1 MAINYTYPLKENPV
15 IADEFL
21 VVDST
26 DNATK
31 KVTVESILALSSGGG
46 GSGFLSLTGG
56 AMTGAITT
64 NSTFDG
70 RDVSTDGAKL
80 DGIESLADVTDS
92 TNVASAGALMDSE
105 LADIAAVK
113 AINQSLISTASP
125 NFAVGNMTVS
135 NTNLKVVDTTNLQTF
150 VDGVDESLLYARG
163 TGVTI
168 SYVSSVTV
176 GGTTFSQGDIKG
188 EINGDEGYFNI
199 VGDGQANVSVTTL
212 SSPNTYVYYNKGGD
226 LQQQT
231 AEPTRQDFVRK
242 IFTMRISVDTLAET
256 ILGFEYLNNPVGH
269 YSNSMRDI
277 YSYLLAQKIPFK
289 KGQKS
294 TGRAA
299 DLGFD
304 LAAGSLM
311 EFGGTGD
318 IFNPNIKNLDAVLNA
333 EFFLS
338 TRTAFDAGENT
349 DLPKFWDNNG
359 TITAL
364 GSGTVVGHRL
374 SRFSNGNVILQYGQG
389 NYANMTLAKAGAR
402 LEDYVPNPAI
412 ANATFFG
419 WWFINETASNSAN
432 TSLVDFVEY
441 KIGI

>member
-31 KVTVESILALSSGGG
+31 KVTIESVIALSAGGA
-46 GSGFLSLTGG
+46 GFLSLGGG

-64 NSTFDG
+64 DSTFDG

-80 DGIESLADVTDS
+80 DGIESSADVTDS

-105 LADIAAVK
+105 LTNITAVK
-113 AINQSLISTASP
+113 AINQSLVSAASP

-168 SYVSSVTV
+168 SYVSSVVV
-176 GGTTFSQGDIKG
+176 GGALFSQGGIKG

-199 VGDGQANVSVTTL
+199 VGDAQANVAVTIL
-212 SSPNTYVYYNKGGD
+212 SLPNTFVYYDKAGD
-226 LQQQT
+226 LQQQNT
-231 AEPTRQDFVRK
+231 EPTRQDFVRK
-242 IFTMRISVDTLAET
+242 IFTMRIAVNTSTEK
-256 ILGFEYLNNPVGH
+256 IIGFEYLNNPVGH

-289 KGQKS
+289 KGQNS

-304 LAAGSLM
+304 LDAGSLM

-318 IFNPNIKNLDAVLNA
+318 IFNPNIKNLDEVLKA

-338 TRTAFDAGENT
+338 TRTSFDAGGNVI
-349 DLPKFWDNNG
+349 LPKFWDNNG
-359 TITAL
+359 AITPL

-374 SRFSNGNVILQYGQG
+374 SRYSNGNVCLQYGQG

-419 WWFINETASNSAN
+419 WWFINETATNSAN